1 MAVRYVL
8 IPIDGVVGEPARALE
23 AGGLSDGDRDAL
35 ARMHED
41 YLRCGI
47 RERDDTGYLRQFQ
60 PDFEALKPR
69 W

>member
-1 MAVRYVL
+1 VTL
-8 IPIDGVVGEPARALE
+8 
-23 AGGLSDGDRDAL
+23 DRDAL

-47 RERDDTGYLRQFQ
+47 RSRDDFTYMRTFR
-60 PDFEALKPR
+60 PDFEKRVPR